1 MSPHTL
7 QPAWPGR
14 LLRWAAAAAT
24 ALAAAVA
31 GCGGG
36 VGVGGTGAY
45 ASGPIT
51 GLGSIFVNGIE
62 FQIDDRVAEVIDDNG
77 GRRTSDALHPGML
90 VEVESGPVGGSSG
103 ALTAEA
109 TRVRFASELIGPVDS
124 VDVAGSTLVV
134 LGQTVE
140 VVAGRTIFD
149 ASYANGLASVVAGS
163 NVEVYG
169 LYGPGGRLFATRIE
183 PRGGTLA
190 SFKLRGPVA
199 TLDAAAQT
207 FQLGTLTLSYRG
219 IAPPAGLANGLIVR
233 VTVAPAPSGGVWTV
247 LTFEGGVRRLP
258 DGGDTRLRGTVT
270 AITGVRLFSVNGQ
283 PVDARTASFDNEAGV
298 VLGARVEVGGTA
310 SGGVLQAATVKLEDG
325 SGAEEGDLRGAVEAS
340 FPALQTF
347 VVRGQKVI
355 YVDATR
361 FDNGTAADL
370 VIGREV
376 EARGVWSPD
385 GTKLLATRIRFR

>member
-14 LLRWAAAAAT
+14 LLRWAAAAIT
-24 ALAAAVA
+24 ALAAVVA

-36 VGVGGTGAY
+36 VGVGGTGAF

-62 FQIDDRVAEVIDDNG
+62 FEIDDRVAEVLDDSG
-77 GRRTSDALHPGML
+77 GRRTSDALHLGML
-90 VEVESGPVGGSSG
+90 VEVESGPVSGSSG
-103 ALTAEA
+103 ALTATA

-124 VDVAGSTLVV
+124 VDVAGSRLQV

-140 VVAGRTIFD
+140 VVAGRTAFD
-149 ASYANGLASVVAGS
+149 ASYTNGLASVVAGT

-190 SFKLRGPVA
+190 SFKLRGPVNG
-199 TLDAAAQT
+199 LDTTAQT
-207 FQLGTLTLSYRG
+207 FQLGALTLSYRG
-219 IAPPAGLANGLIVR
+219 IAPPAGLTDGLIVR
-233 VTVAPAPSGGVWTV
+233 VTVAPAPSAGVWTV

-258 DGGDTRLRGTVT
+258 DGDDTRLRGTVT
-270 AITGVRLFSVNGQ
+270 SVDGVRLFSVNGQ
-283 PVDARTASFDNEAGV
+283 PVDARAASFDNEAGV
-298 VLGARVEVGGTA
+298 VLGARVEVEGATRD
-310 SGGVLQAATVKLEDG
+310 GVLLAATVKLDDSG
-325 SGAEEGDLRGAVEAS
+325 GAEEGDLRGAIEAA
-340 FPALQTF
+340 PGAQTF
-347 VVRGQKVI
+347 VVRGVRVI
-355 YVDATR
+355 YADATR
-361 FDNGTAADL
+361 FDNGAPADL

-376 EARGVWSPD
+376 EVRGLWSPD